1 MALHHQVILV
11 AFAAVFLVNDTEAVR
26 GALIRHGRASS
37 LSRYASQ
44 DFLRFGRSQVDDE
57 VQPISYGRSIGL
69 RYFRPNIIPIADDW
83 EF

>member
-44 DFLRFGRSQVDDE
+44 VDDE